1 MTDLLLYASL
11 DGGEIEVTNGVL
23 TTDEGPFQAMY
34 LSLFGGNFED
44 SGDTSTDSE
53 QWWGNYSESDETLH
67 LRSRT
72 QALLIGLPA
81 IPANLVRVEEAVLA
95 DLDWMNSELAE
106 SLEVTASL
114 PARNTIRIV
123 VLVQGKDGQTFT
135 FDVSRP
141 WGPSS

>member
-53 QWWGNYSESDETLH
+53 QWWGNY
-67 LRSRT
+67 
-72 QALLIGLPA
+72 
-81 IPANLVRVEEAVLA
+81 
-95 DLDWMNSELAE
+95 
-106 SLEVTASL
+106 
-114 PARNTIRIV
+114 
-123 VLVQGKDGQTFT
+123 
-135 FDVSRP
+135 
-141 WGPSS
+141 